1 MIRYQIIDSHR
12 NMSQKRRND
21 LVDFFMEVKSAPEE
35 AAEKQVDFCDW
46 YESEYAVKW
55 FEVLAINISDHKNDG
70 QKETKKL
77 KEKKSAGII
86 TKNRIVGYLRCFRN
100 PDDVKQWYIG
110 DVHVRAGYRKQ
121 GIATRMYQKVF
132 SELERYEAAENVIS
146 AVRKDNKNS
155 IGLHEKMGFVDTKEP
170 CVFAAFFVDKDETK
184 YQKWLYRYLPVP
196 EDIEVDKLHEILL
209 PVYKNSINTK
219 DKRNNQDDLRD
230 ILIRMK
236 NGEFDIETIWCGNR
250 LVGFKYLESV
260 VSIII
265 GEGRK

>member
-21 LVDFFMEVKSAPEE
+21 LVDFFVEVKSAPEE

-55 FEVLAINISDHKNDG
+55 FEVLAVNITENKI
-70 QKETKKL
+70 
-77 KEKKSAGII
+77 A
-86 TKNRIVGYLRCFRN
+86 GYLRCFRN

-110 DVHVRAGYRKQ
+110 DVHVRAEYRKQ

-146 AVRKDNKNS
+146 AVRKDNNNS
-155 IGLHEKMGFVDTKEP
+155 IRLHEKMGFVDTKES

-196 EDIEVDKLHEILL
+196 EDIEVDKLHEILM

-230 ILIRMK
+230 ILKRMK

-260 VSIII
+260 VVV
-265 GEGRK
+265 

>member
-21 LVDFFMEVKSAPEE
+21 LVDFFVEVKSAPKE

-55 FEVLAINISDHKNDG
+55 FEVLAVNITENKI
-70 QKETKKL
+70 
-77 KEKKSAGII
+77 A
-86 TKNRIVGYLRCFRN
+86 GYLRCFRN

-110 DVHVRAGYRKQ
+110 DVHVRAEYRKQ

-146 AVRKDNKNS
+146 AVRKDNNNS
-155 IGLHEKMGFVDTKEP
+155 IRLHEKMGFVDTKEP

-196 EDIEVDKLHEILL
+196 EDIEVDKLHEILM

-230 ILIRMK
+230 ILKRMK

-260 VSIII
+260 VSTTI

>member
-1 MIRYQIIDSHR
+1 
-12 NMSQKRRND
+12 
-21 LVDFFMEVKSAPEE
+21 MEVKSAPEE
-35 AAEKQVDFCDW
+35 VAEKQVDFCDW

-196 EDIEVDKLHEILL
+196 EDIEVDKLYEILL

-230 ILIRMK
+230 ILKRMK
-236 NGEFDIETIWCGNR
+236 NGEYDIETIWCGNR

>member
-21 LVDFFMEVKSAPEE
+21 LVDFFMEVKVAPEE

-55 FEVLAINISDHKNDG
+55 FEVLASD
-70 QKETKKL
+70 
-77 KEKKSAGII
+77 I
-86 TKNRIVGYLRCFRN
+86 TENRIVGYLRCFRN

-132 SELERYEAAENVIS
+132 SELERFEAAENVIS

-170 CVFAAFFVDKDETK
+170 CVFAAFF
-184 YQKWLYRYLPVP
+184 
-196 EDIEVDKLHEILL
+196 
-209 PVYKNSINTK
+209 
-219 DKRNNQDDLRD
+219 
-230 ILIRMK
+230 
-236 NGEFDIETIWCGNR
+236 CG
-250 LVGFKYLESV
+250 
-260 VSIII
+260 
-265 GEGRK
+265 

>member
-55 FEVLAINISDHKNDG
+55 FEMLASDISENKI
-70 QKETKKL
+70 
-77 KEKKSAGII
+77 A
-86 TKNRIVGYLRCFRN
+86 GYLRCFRN

-110 DVHVRAGYRKQ
+110 DVYVRAGYRKQ

-196 EDIEVDKLHEILL
+196 EDFELEKLYEILL
-209 PVYKNSINTK
+209 PVFEKSIDPK

>member
-21 LVDFFMEVKSAPEE
+21 LVDFFTEVKSAPKE

-55 FEVLAINISDHKNDG
+55 FEVLAVNITENKI
-70 QKETKKL
+70 
-77 KEKKSAGII
+77 A
-86 TKNRIVGYLRCFRN
+86 GYLRCFRN

-110 DVHVRAGYRKQ
+110 DVHVRAEYRKQ

-170 CVFAAFFVDKDETK
+170 CVFAAFFLDKDETK

-196 EDIEVDKLHEILL
+196 EDIELDKLHEILL

-260 VSIII
+260 VSTII

>member
-55 FEVLAINISDHKNDG
+55 FEVLAVNITDNKI
-70 QKETKKL
+70 
-77 KEKKSAGII
+77 A
-86 TKNRIVGYLRCFRN
+86 GYLRCFRN

-110 DVHVRAGYRKQ
+110 DVHVRAEYRKQ

-146 AVRKDNKNS
+146 AVRKDNNNS
-155 IGLHEKMGFVDTKEP
+155 IRLHEKMGFVDTKES

-196 EDIEVDKLHEILL
+196 EDIEVDKLYEILM

-230 ILIRMK
+230 ILKRMK
-236 NGEFDIETIWCGNR
+236 NGEYDIETIWCGNR

-260 VSIII
+260 VVV
-265 GEGRK
+265 

>member
-21 LVDFFMEVKSAPEE
+21 LVDFFMKVKSAPEE

-55 FEVLAINISDHKNDG
+55 FEVLAVS
-70 QKETKKL
+70 
-77 KEKKSAGII
+77 I
-86 TKNRIVGYLRCFRN
+86 TENKIAGYLRCFRN

-170 CVFAAFFVDKDETK
+170 CVFAAFCVDKDETK

-196 EDIEVDKLHEILL
+196 EDIEVDKLHEILM

-260 VSIII
+260 VSTII

>member
-55 FEVLAINISDHKNDG
+55 FEVLAVNITENKI
-70 QKETKKL
+70 
-77 KEKKSAGII
+77 A
-86 TKNRIVGYLRCFRN
+86 GYLRCFRN

-110 DVHVRAGYRKQ
+110 DVHVRAEYRKQ

-146 AVRKDNKNS
+146 AVRKDNNNS
-155 IGLHEKMGFVDTKEP
+155 IRLHEKMGFVDTKEL

-196 EDIEVDKLHEILL
+196 EDIEVDKLHEILM

-230 ILIRMK
+230 ILKRMK
-236 NGEFDIETIWCGNR
+236 NGEYDIETIWCGNR

-260 VSIII
+260 VVV
-265 GEGRK
+265 

>member
-55 FEVLAINISDHKNDG
+55 FEVLAVNITENKI
-70 QKETKKL
+70 
-77 KEKKSAGII
+77 A
-86 TKNRIVGYLRCFRN
+86 GYLRCFRN

-110 DVHVRAGYRKQ
+110 DVHVRAEYRKQ

-146 AVRKDNKNS
+146 AVRKDNNNS
-155 IGLHEKMGFVDTKEP
+155 IRLHEKMGFVDTKES

-196 EDIEVDKLHEILL
+196 EDIEVDKLHEILM

-230 ILIRMK
+230 ILKRMK

-260 VSIII
+260 VVV
-265 GEGRK
+265 

>member
-35 AAEKQVDFCDW
+35 VAEKQVDFCDW

-55 FEVLAINISDHKNDG
+55 FEVLAVNITENKI
-70 QKETKKL
+70 
-77 KEKKSAGII
+77 A
-86 TKNRIVGYLRCFRN
+86 GYLRCFRN

-110 DVHVRAGYRKQ
+110 DVHVRAEYRKQ
-121 GIATRMYQKVF
+121 GIATHMYQKVF

-146 AVRKDNKNS
+146 AVRKDNNNS
-155 IGLHEKMGFVDTKEP
+155 IRLHEKMGFVDTKES

-196 EDIEVDKLHEILL
+196 EDIEVDKLHEILM

-230 ILIRMK
+230 ILKRMK
-236 NGEFDIETIWCGNR
+236 NGEYDIETIWCGNR

-260 VSIII
+260 VVV
-265 GEGRK
+265 

>member
-55 FEVLAINISDHKNDG
+55 FEVLAVNITENKI
-70 QKETKKL
+70 
-77 KEKKSAGII
+77 A
-86 TKNRIVGYLRCFRN
+86 GYLRCFRN

-110 DVHVRAGYRKQ
+110 DVHVRAEYRKQ

-146 AVRKDNKNS
+146 AVRKDNNNS
-155 IGLHEKMGFVDTKEP
+155 IRLHEKMGFVDTKES

-196 EDIEVDKLHEILL
+196 EDIEVDKLYEILL

-230 ILIRMK
+230 ILKRMK